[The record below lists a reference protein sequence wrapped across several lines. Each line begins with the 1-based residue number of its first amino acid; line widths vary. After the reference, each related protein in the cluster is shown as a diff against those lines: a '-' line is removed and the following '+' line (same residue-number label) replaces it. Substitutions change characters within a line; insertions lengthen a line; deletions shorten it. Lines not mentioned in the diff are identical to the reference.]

1 MAMAG
6 AFAAIVRAPIT
17 GIILIAEMSGTL
29 TNLLPL
35 AVVSLI
41 SYLCASLLN
50 CEPIYESLLHNL
62 LVKNGVNLSAFHG
75 ERHLVEA
82 VVELGSPVCDQ
93 AICDVK
99 WPNKCLLISIERQG
113 KELLPKGSTVLH
125 TGDKLIA
132 LLDDE
137 DAPYIQHQLE
147 KCCSSK
153 LE

>member
-1 MAMAG
+1 MAG

-75 ERHLVEA
+75 AVSYTHLDVYKRQI
-82 VVELGSPVCDQ
+82 SSR
-93 AICDVK
+93 AIRMAAQNALK
-99 WPNKCLLISIERQG
+99 KAA
-113 KELLPKGSTVLH
+113 LP
-125 TGDKLIA
+125 
-132 LLDDE
+132 
-137 DAPYIQHQLE
+137 Q
-147 KCCSSK
+147 
-153 LE
+153 